1 MMTLLQTL
9 QVTVVALTLT
19 SSADA
24 FQAQSAAFV
33 RQMTTPLSTL
43 SLQPTTTTSSRN
55 SRTSLFVSLPMTK
68 EEETAAAALESPESP
83 KDKDDTLPVKGD
95 DGIYHI
101 TNQDEYKALL
111 SQNPDQIIVLKV
123 YAPWCRACKGLEPKF
138 AGIVHDR
145 RYEELPVI
153 FADLSIQHNKAF
165 VQQIGV
171 LALPTIQLYIGQ
183 AVQDNFPCGPSK
195 VPILKRKL
203 TQLIDD
209 NLDTSTNKLREEVV
223 RQAATSAI
231 DAATGQESSEV
242 LAESTPTS
250 VGPPATTGNDGATP
264 IDAPRTLTVPQ
275 ADKILWKTEI
285 PYFNELS
292 LADYDVLLDKAKILQ
307 FESGSILM
315 REGRPGRTFY
325 ILQSGEVE
333 ICQRSMMGD
342 PMTTPASYLGT
353 VINRFQAG
361 DFFGERALITGE
373 PRAASI
379 RATENITCW
388 AFDKDDFPPSS
399 VLSGRTRI
407 QDDVKELE
415 KVNDK
420 YGVAIADLYQQNVA
434 QQIRE
439 SVTANQVRG
448 SFNRPEVIY
457 GVDTEEEAAAAAADD
472 AAVSRPTTPAGA
484 GGAPGKSTTGLGV
497 EDDAIFSLLNRFKM
511 VQLVTRCFRYIIR
524 TRAQWGDE
532 GIRTRRNMLVSR
544 LTPAQR
550 AEYRD
555 AFRLI
560 DKSGDGMISLLE
572 LKRVMNSIGET
583 KSDDELKEMIS
594 KARDSIDDESV
605 LNLTDFMG
613 IMAETEFYHLFRDIF
628 ASMDPNDTGFVKK
641 ADLERV
647 LCGVRDLISDDR
659 KSIIDVEDDDML
671 IDYEQFTRMLL
682 GSALI

>member
-1 MMTLLQTL
+1 VKHPTT
-9 QVTVVALTLT
+9 AIP
-19 SSADA
+19 SS
-24 FQAQSAAFV
+24 S
-33 RQMTTPLSTL
+33 SL
-43 SLQPTTTTSSRN
+43 SLRPSTSTSSRSN
-55 SRTSLFVSLPMTK
+55 SRTSSLFVASPLTR
-68 EEETAAAALESPESP
+68 EEETAAAAKQSVEQQPSTSSEDASSTTPP
-83 KDKDDTLPVKGD
+83 PVLGD
-95 DGIYHI
+95 DGIYHV
-101 TNQDEYKALL
+101 TNQEEYKALL
-111 SQNPDQIIVLKV
+111 SANPDQIIVLKV

-138 AGIVHDR
+138 AAIVHDDK
-145 RYEELPVI
+145 YATLPVI

-209 NLDTSTNKLREEVV
+209 NVDTATNKLKEEAV
-223 RQAATSAI
+223 RQAE
-231 DAATGQESSEV
+231 AAAEYAVHSESSEV
-242 LAESTPTS
+242 LAESKPTPVTQ
-250 VGPPATTGNDGATP
+250 ALTGNDGATP
-264 IDAPRTLTVPQ
+264 IDAVRTLHVPQ
-275 ADKILWKTEI
+275 ADRILWKSEI
-285 PYFNELS
+285 PYFAELS

-353 VINRFQAG
+353 VINRFQTG

-399 VLSGRTRI
+399 VLSGKTRI
-407 QDDVKELE
+407 QDDSKIEL
-415 KVNDK
+415 VNDK

-439 SVTANQVRG
+439 SSTMNQVRG
-448 SFNRPEVIY
+448 SFNRPGVIH
-457 GVDTEEEAAAAAADD
+457 GVDTEEEAAAAAAED
-472 AAVSRPTTPAGA
+472 AETLKAAGA
-484 GGAPGKSTTGLGV
+484 GAGSGAGAAAGGSTTRLGV

-511 VQLVTRCFRYIIR
+511 VQLVTRCFRYICR

-532 GIRTRRNMLVSR
+532 GIRTRRSMLVSR
-544 LTPAQR
+544 LTPSQR
-550 AEYRD
+550 GEYRD

-572 LKRVMNSIGET
+572 LKRVMNSIGDFKT
-583 KSDDELKEMIS
+583 DDELKAMIA
-594 KARDSIDDESV
+594 KARDSVNDDESV
-605 LNLTDFMG
+605 LNLQDFMG

>member
-1 MMTLLQTL
+1 
-9 QVTVVALTLT
+9 LT
-19 SSADA
+19 
-24 FQAQSAAFV
+24 
-33 RQMTTPLSTL
+33 R
-43 SLQPTTTTSSRN
+43 
-55 SRTSLFVSLPMTK
+55 
-68 EEETAAAALESPESP
+68 EEETAAAAKQVEEEEGASSSSSLQPPS
-83 KDKDDTLPVKGD
+83 DNDDDDDDASTPADTPPPVLGD

-101 TNQDEYKALL
+101 TNQAEYKALL
-111 SQNPDQIIVLKV
+111 SAHPDQIIVLKV

-138 AGIVHDR
+138 AAIVHDAK
-145 RYEELPVI
+145 YATLPVL

-209 NLDTSTNKLREEVV
+209 NVNTATNQLKEEAV
-223 RQAATSAI
+223 RQAE
-231 DAATGQESSEV
+231 AAAEYAVNSGSSEV
-242 LAESTPTS
+242 LAESKPTPVTQ
-250 VGPPATTGNDGATP
+250 ALTGNDGATP
-264 IDAPRTLTVPQ
+264 IDAVRTLHVPQ
-275 ADKILWKTEI
+275 ADRIVWKNEI
-285 PYFNELS
+285 PYFAELS

-325 ILQSGEVE
+325 IIQSGEVE

-353 VINRFQAG
+353 VINRFQTG

-379 RATENITCW
+379 RATENMTCW

-399 VLSGRTRI
+399 VLSGKTRI
-407 QDDVKELE
+407 QDDSKIEF
-415 KVNDK
+415 VNDK

-439 SVTANQVRG
+439 SSAMNQVRG
-448 SFNRPEVIY
+448 SFNRPGVIR
-457 GVDTEEEAAAAAADD
+457 GVDTEEEAAAAAADE
-472 AAVSRPTTPAGA
+472 AETLKAVGA
-484 GGAPGKSTTGLGV
+484 GGGAGSIAARRAAAGSTSTGLGV

-511 VQLVTRCFRYIIR
+511 VQLVTRCFRYICR

-532 GIRTRRNMLVSR
+532 GIRTRRSMLVSR
-544 LTPAQR
+544 LTPSQR

-560 DKSGDGMISLLE
+560 DQSGDGTISLLE
-572 LKRVMNSIGET
+572 LKRVINSIGDFKT
-583 KSDDELKEMIS
+583 DDELKEMIS
-594 KARDSIDDESV
+594 KARDSVNDESV
-605 LNLTDFMG
+605 LNLQDFMG

-628 ASMDPNDTGFVKK
+628 ASMDPNDTGFVKN